1 MLATRNSNDCV
12 IFISNNGTQ
21 SEMQSIAKVIADY
34 HIPIATISS
43 TSDNPVAKQSNIVLT
58 YGQTDENEMRM
69 GATTSLFAQM
79 FTIDIL
85 YYRYIAKLSI
95 IFRFYYSIK
104 IALDNYRKHL
114 SNIDFKH

>member
-1 MLATRNSNDCV
+1 
-12 IFISNNGTQ
+12 
-21 SEMQSIAKVIADY
+21 
-34 HIPIATISS
+34 
-43 TSDNPVAKQSNIVLT
+43 
-58 YGQTDENEMRM
+58 MRM

-85 YYRYIAKLSI
+85 YYRYIALNYQSSLDFI
-95 IFRFYYSIK
+95 TQSK

>member
-1 MLATRNSNDCV
+1 MHETHIFTTMLATRNSNDCV

-69 GATTSLFAQM
+69 EPQLHYLHKCLLLIYC
-79 FTIDIL
+79 TIDIL
-85 YYRYIAKLSI
+85 R
-95 IFRFYYSIK
+95 
-104 IALDNYRKHL
+104 
-114 SNIDFKH
+114 